1 MEINE
6 DYGVVLKQKR
16 TKDKIK
22 LANIIGLE
30 KFALITL
37 ELKEE
42 ANLKPQDKILIK
54 DKNIVK
60 KVKGQISYDE
70 LSKDEK
76 NELEKAVHSIII
88 RNENKYVKFFNKQS
102 KESTKLHFLEGI
114 SRKSGSKIL
123 NEKENGDFESF
134 EDINK
139 RVSFIKD
146 SENLIAKRV
155 LYEIIEL
162 PNIKKGRPTYLF
174 VNAKRTN
181 KKEKQQLDDF
191 EKDDS
196 HFLEMI
202 KKEGLLE
209 KSGKRIK

>member
-37 ELKEE
+37 ELKEK